1 MSRDIVSDRDVEM
14 AISTFNDLTVIPHG
28 SQMSEIGRLIHND
41 NLFEAMVGVTES
53 TMADQIA
60 DENQKMPVDK
70 IKHKARAS
78 KEYLAAVKKAAMA
91 KGELGAAR
99 LRVVAATNVIEIW
112 RSQSANNRKGHL

>member
-1 MSRDIVSDRDVEM
+1 MARNVVSDQDVEL
-14 AISTFNDLTVIPHG
+14 AISTFNELTVIPHG
-28 SQMSEIGRLIHND
+28 AQMSEIGRLIHND

-53 TMADQIA
+53 TMANQIA
-60 DENQKMPVDK
+60 DENQKLPVDK

-78 KEYLAAVKKAAMA
+78 KEYLAAVRKAAMA

-99 LRVVAATNVIEIW
+99 LRVVAATNMIEIW